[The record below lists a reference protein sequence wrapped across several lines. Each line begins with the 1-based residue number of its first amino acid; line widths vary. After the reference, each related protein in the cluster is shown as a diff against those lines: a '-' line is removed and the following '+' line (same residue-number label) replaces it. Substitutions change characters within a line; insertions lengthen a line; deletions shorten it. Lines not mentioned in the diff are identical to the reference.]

1 MFDEKI
7 LKRDDRRVQS
17 ERVEFALT
25 NNSKSKDD
33 KNEEANN
40 GDASATSTSGR
51 VSRIAPLA
59 SSFECVTRLAAAYL
73 GTYLPTYS
81 V

>member
-7 LKRDDRRVQS
+7 WKRDDPRVQS

-40 GDASATSTSGR
+40 VVMRALRAQVD
-51 VSRIAPLA
+51 V
-59 SSFECVTRLAAAYL
+59 
-73 GTYLPTYS
+73 
-81 V
+81 

>member
-1 MFDEKI
+1 LVKKNNSKIIVLKSSIDEDEALVYKSKMFDEKI
-7 LKRDDRRVQS
+7 WKRDDPRVQS

-40 GDASATSTSGR
+40 VVMRALRAQVD
-51 VSRIAPLA
+51 V
-59 SSFECVTRLAAAYL
+59 
-73 GTYLPTYS
+73 
-81 V
+81 